1 MKNERLFNKSSAIN
15 QSTKSDWDDAKT
27 KVAEA
32 KDSVLKAM
40 NHSLADKKNKVAR
53 KAAVAV
59 LATAIVTTT
68 LRGNTSIVNSK
79 KDSYAYQPAE
89 EQVEY
94 TYDAEV
100 AAKRSEASA
109 SSTPPEAKVDSVD
122 SVRNNMEIVTR
133 ESEPDGDIPA
143 VVRES
148 SSVDNSINM
157 VVDESEF
164 SYNLPEARADSAKGN
179 AIEWTVNEGMPSRD
193 MSMVADA
200 VAVEKKSDGS
210 VELATGIS
218 SERASGVSMKTI
230 EPLSDSVQPKHL
242 RTEPR
247 QPKHLR
253 TEPLTPKHLAADL
266 DESVE

>member
-1 MKNERLFNKSSAIN
+1 MKNERSFNKSSAIN

-68 LRGNTSIVNSK
+68 LGGVNSK
-79 KDSYAYQPAE
+79 KDSYAHQPAE

-133 ESEPDGDIPA
+133 ESKPDGDIPA

-179 AIEWTVNEGMPSRD
+179 DNDIEWAVNESMPSRD

-218 SERASGVSMKTI
+218 SERASGVSMKTT
-230 EPLSDSVQPKHL
+230 ESLSDSVQPKHL